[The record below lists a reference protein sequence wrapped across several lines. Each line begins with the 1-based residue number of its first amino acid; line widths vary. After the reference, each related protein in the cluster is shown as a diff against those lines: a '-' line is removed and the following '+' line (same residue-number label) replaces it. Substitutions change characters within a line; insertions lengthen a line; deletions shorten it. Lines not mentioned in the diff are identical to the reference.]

1 MAGGGHV
8 GRFAP
13 SPTGRLHIGSL
24 LAAVASYCDARHH
37 SGEWLVRMEDLDP
50 PREVAGAADDILR
63 TLEGF
68 GFEWDRDV
76 WFQSTRGEAYR
87 AALDDLQQGGFSYP
101 CGCSRKDW
109 SGHPVYPGTCRNGL
123 QRGVEGRIRRFRL
136 EKGAIG
142 WHDEFLGQQS
152 FQAEALGDFPLL
164 RADGFWAYQLA
175 VVVDD
180 RSQGV
185 THVVRGADLLDSTP
199 RQMRVWEALS
209 HVGDSVFLARYGHLP
224 ILTNAAGQKLS
235 KQTLARPV
243 EVAEACVLID
253 AVWAWLGQ
261 DRSDAWMAAMASGDS
276 GAMLKEGV
284 RIWNRSR
291 VPAGSIQLQGWG
303 QDERPT

>member
-37 SGEWLVRMEDLDP
+37 GGEWLVRMEDLDP
-50 PREVAGAADDILR
+50 PREVPGAADDILR

-76 WFQSTRGEAYR
+76 WFQSSRSDAYR
-87 AALDDLQQGGFSYP
+87 AALDQLESGGFSYR

-109 SGHPVYPGTCRNGL
+109 AGHPVYPGTCRGGL
-123 QRGVEGRIRRFRL
+123 SEGMEGRIHRFRL
-136 EKGAIG
+136 ADGPVV
-142 WHDEFLGQQS
+142 WRDEFMGP
-152 FQAEALGDFPLL
+152 QAFEAQALGDFPLL

-185 THVVRGADLLDSTP
+185 THVIRGADLVDSTP
-199 RQMRVWEALS
+199 RQLQVWEALS
-209 HVGDSVFLARYGHLP
+209 RMAGDIPCARYGHLP

-243 EVAEACVLID
+243 KVEDACRVIH
-253 AVWAWLGQ
+253 AVWGWLGQ
-261 DRSDAWMAAMASGDS
+261 VSTESWRMAMASGEPQ
-276 GAMLKEGV
+276 AMLVEGSRV
-284 RIWNRSR
+284 WDRSR
-291 VPAGSIQLQGWG
+291 VPLGPIQSQGWG
-303 QDERPT
+303 QDEPPT

>member
-1 MAGGGHV
+1 MAGSGHV

-24 LAAVASYCDARHH
+24 LAAVASCCDARHH
-37 SGEWLVRMEDLDP
+37 GGEWLVRMEDLDP

-63 TLEGF
+63 TLEGL

-76 WFQSTRGEAYR
+76 WFQSRRNDAYH
-87 AALDDLQQGGFSYP
+87 AALADLQSGGFCYP

-109 SGHPVYPGTCRNGL
+109 SAHTVYPGTCRDGL
-123 QRGVEGRIRRFRL
+123 AAGAEGRMQRFRL
-136 EKGAIG
+136 EEGAMG
-142 WHDEFLGQQS
+142 WHDEFLGEQS
-152 FQAEALGDFPLL
+152 FQAERLGDFPLL
-164 RADGFWAYQLA
+164 RADGYWAYQLA

-185 THVVRGADLLDSTP
+185 THVIRGADLLDSTP
-199 RQMRVWEALS
+199 RQMCVWEALS
-209 HVGDSVFLARYGHLP
+209 QVATSTPCARYGHLP

-243 EVAEACVLID
+243 EVAEACVLLD
-253 AVWAWLGQ
+253 AVWGWLGQ
-261 DRSDAWMAAMASGDS
+261 DRSETWVAAMASGDS
-276 GAMLKEGV
+276 RAMLTEGC
-284 RIWNRSR
+284 RIWERNR

-303 QDERPT
+303 QDERPA

>member
-1 MAGGGHV
+1 MAGSGHV

-24 LAAVASYCDARHH
+24 LAAVASCCDARHH
-37 SGEWLVRMEDLDP
+37 GGEWLVRMEDLDP

-76 WFQSTRGEAYR
+76 WFQSRRNDAYH
-87 AALDDLQQGGFSYP
+87 AALADLQSGGFCYP

-109 SGHPVYPGTCRNGL
+109 SAHTVYPGTCRDGL
-123 QRGVEGRIRRFRL
+123 AAGAEGRMQRFRL
-136 EKGAIG
+136 EEGAMG
-142 WHDEFLGQQS
+142 WHDEFLGEQS
-152 FQAEALGDFPLL
+152 FQAERLGDFPLL
-164 RADGFWAYQLA
+164 RADGYWAYQLA

-185 THVVRGADLLDSTP
+185 TPVIRGADLLDSTP
-199 RQMRVWEALS
+199 RQMCVWEALS
-209 HVGDSVFLARYGHLP
+209 QVATSTPCARYGHLP

-243 EVAEACVLID
+243 EIAEACVLLD
-253 AVWAWLGQ
+253 AVWGWLGQ
-261 DRSDAWMAAMASGDS
+261 DRSETWVAAIASGDS
-276 GAMLKEGV
+276 RAMLTEGC
-284 RIWNRSR
+284 RIWERNR

-303 QDERPT
+303 QDERPA

>member
-1 MAGGGHV
+1 MAGSGHV

-37 SGEWLVRMEDLDP
+37 GGEWLVRMEDLDP
-50 PREVAGAADDILR
+50 PREVTGAADDILR

-76 WFQSTRGEAYR
+76 WFQSRRDEAYR
-87 AALDDLQQGGFSYP
+87 AALAGLESAGFSYP

-109 SGHPVYPGTCRNGL
+109 SDHPVYPGTCRNGL
-123 QRGVEGRIRRFRL
+123 AEGAKGRIQRFRM
-136 EKGAIG
+136 ETGPIE
-142 WHDEFLGQQS
+142 WSDEILGQQT
-152 FQAEALGDFPLL
+152 FDAEALGDFPLL

-185 THVVRGADLLDSTP
+185 THVTRGADLLDSTP
-199 RQMRVWEALS
+199 RQMRVWNALS
-209 HVGDSVFLARYGHLP
+209 QVEAAVPCARYGHLP
-224 ILTNAAGQKLS
+224 ILTNATGQKLS

-253 AVWAWLGQ
+253 AVWNWLGQ
-261 DRSDAWMAAMASGDS
+261 SRSEGWEAAKACGDAR
-276 GAMLKEGV
+276 AMLHEGV
-284 RIWNRSR
+284 QIWQRKRI
-291 VPAGSIQLQGWG
+291 PAGPIQLQGWG
-303 QDERPT
+303 QDERPA

>member
-1 MAGGGHV
+1 MAGSGHV

-24 LAAVASYCDARHH
+24 LAAVASCCDARHH
-37 SGEWLVRMEDLDP
+37 GGEWLVRMEDLDP

-76 WFQSTRGEAYR
+76 WFQSRRNDAYH
-87 AALDDLQQGGFSYP
+87 AALADLQSGGFCYP

-109 SGHPVYPGTCRNGL
+109 SEHTVYPGTCRDGL
-123 QRGVEGRIRRFRL
+123 AAGAEGRMQRFRL
-136 EKGAIG
+136 EEGAMG
-142 WHDEFLGQQS
+142 WHDEFLGEQS
-152 FQAEALGDFPLL
+152 FQVERLGDFPLL
-164 RADGFWAYQLA
+164 RADGYWAYQLA

-185 THVVRGADLLDSTP
+185 THVIRGADLLDSTP
-199 RQMRVWEALS
+199 RQMCVWEALS
-209 HVGDSVFLARYGHLP
+209 QVATSTPCARYGHLP

-243 EVAEACVLID
+243 EVAEACVLLD
-253 AVWAWLGQ
+253 AVWGWLGQ
-261 DRSDAWMAAMASGDS
+261 DRSETWVAAMASGDS
-276 GAMLKEGV
+276 RAMLTEGC
-284 RIWNRSR
+284 RIWERNR

-303 QDERPT
+303 QDERPA